1 MENRNR
7 ISRTMIE
14 SIEFLPMSS
23 FESIQI
29 FNQFNSEELTPKSL
43 AKIIQKDQ
51 SIVSRILA
59 LANSPLYGLPKKI
72 STVEMAISILGL
84 QTVKDIVTGLSII
97 NAASIEKDRYF
108 NSDYFNYHSY
118 LTGYISQLLANDFKY
133 PVKSEAFV
141 AGLIHDIGIP
151 IIHRYLNTEFKL
163 ISELKFYRKISQSKA
178 EIMILGRTHSE
189 IGSSV
194 ASKWNFPDTLIDT
207 IKNHHTPLES
217 VINPKLTAIVHIA
230 DYIASRECPQFMLTT
245 EDEKLDKEVIKI
257 LNIPDESY
265 LFDMIFNISELV
277 RTVKF
282 KED

>member
-7 ISRTMIE
+7 ISRFVID
-14 SIEFLPMSS
+14 SIEYLPVPAFDSM
-23 FESIQI
+23 QLL
-29 FNQFNSEELTPKSL
+29 NQFNSEELSPKSL
-43 AKIIQKDQ
+43 AEIIQKDQ

-72 STVEMAISILGL
+72 STVEVAISILGL

-97 NAASIEKDRYF
+97 NATSKEKDRYF
-108 NSDYFNYHSY
+108 NSDFFNYHSY
-118 LTGYISQLLANDFKY
+118 LTGYISQLLAHDFNY

-141 AGLIHDIGIP
+141 AGLLHDIGIP

-194 ASKWNFPDTLIDT
+194 ASKWNFPDNLIDA
-207 IKNHHTPLES
+207 IKNHHTPLQS
-217 VINPKLTAIVHIA
+217 VVNPKLTAIVHIA
-230 DYIASRECPQFMLTT
+230 DYIANRESPQFMLTA
-245 EDEKLDKEVIKI
+245 EDEKLDKEVIEI
-257 LNIPDESY
+257 LNIPDESF

-277 RTVKF
+277 KTVNLKD
-282 KED
+282 E